1 MFSQWT
7 EKKRVSTL
15 EEAFNKLVDMDTLVS
30 NSDLKKNPFSELM
43 IPPKKVSMDANTLNT
58 TAAASTTIMTGS
70 PRAPCIPARTS
81 APLVISTT
89 SNNDPFNDEFFN

>member
-15 EEAFNKLVDMDTLVS
+15 EEAFNKLVDMDTLIS
-30 NSDLKKNPFSELM
+30 SSELKKNPFSELM
-43 IPPKKVSMDANTLNT
+43 VPPKKVSMDAVASNTMT
-58 TAAASTTIMTGS
+58 TTPTTIMTGS
-70 PRAPCIPARTS
+70 PRSPYISIRTS
-81 APLVISTT
+81 APLVVSTT